1 MKGTSMKQRL
11 VYLLVAALLFS
22 GCVASTPTKTQS
34 ELENMSF
41 MDTSVFDQ
49 NLSESMSA
57 DTENINVA
65 ITGPVSIN
73 QIPKRLG
80 KWLSVV
86 ADKQGRVDVEPKT
99 NTKVLGAVLGLLPTA
114 YGFLKE
120 EWSYGSAVNY
130 NATIFYEPETGLI
143 KRVVFTKRRD
153 AQKFAID

>member
-1 MKGTSMKQRL
+1 MKGISMKQIL
-11 VYLLVAALLFS
+11 VYLLAALLFS

-34 ELENMSF
+34 ELENLSF

-80 KWLSVV
+80 KWLSMVV
-86 ADKQGRVDVEPKT
+86 DKQGRVNVEPKT

-114 YGFLKE
+114 YSFLKE
-120 EWSYGSAVNY
+120 EWSYGSVVNY

-143 KRVVFTKRRD
+143 KKVVFTKRRD
-153 AQKFAID
+153 AQDFATD